1 MKKPK
6 TSSLYRSVNCWSS
19 LIKTSQ
25 EAPKEPENH
34 GDQSKHPPSLLPHIL
49 LSRHNQDY
57 QWLLKLL
64 QECSRA
70 PSNKI
75 ALSSFLNHLMN
86 LEDLLDPYLLELI
99 NLEPQEKVRSKS
111 VPPLSM
117 LFKGDSDAS
126 AEGDPQTMKDPK
138 MEEASL

>member
-1 MKKPK
+1 
-6 TSSLYRSVNCWSS
+6 
-19 LIKTSQ
+19 
-25 EAPKEPENH
+25 
-34 GDQSKHPPSLLPHIL
+34 
-49 LSRHNQDY
+49 
-57 QWLLKLL
+57 
-64 QECSRA
+64 
-70 PSNKI
+70 
-75 ALSSFLNHLMN
+75 MN